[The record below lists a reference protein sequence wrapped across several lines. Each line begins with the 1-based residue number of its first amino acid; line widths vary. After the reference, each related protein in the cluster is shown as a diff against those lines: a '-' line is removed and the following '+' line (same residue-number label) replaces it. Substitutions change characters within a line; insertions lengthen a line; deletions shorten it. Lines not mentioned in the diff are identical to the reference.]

1 MYNVSTYKCWS
12 ICYYISK
19 HIMSIV
25 HHVASRPLTKLFHLH
40 HHNTIFWVALRT
52 FFHVAHVCCLLVV
65 VLRGSV
71 SPLAVVLPF
80 SSVST
85 ITTPK
90 QFTTAFIL
98 TANFT
103 PPLWTHC
110 FLSCL
115 LNGGSLHVAV
125 EPCASVPGQDTRKQS
140 ACDTTEGRVT
150 PDTWRELRTAAD
162 IRLSRTFPV
171 HNFLRASIR

>member
-1 MYNVSTYKCWS
+1 MCLHINVYQYV
-12 ICYYISK
+12 IIYLIF
-19 HIMSIV
+19 MSIV
-25 HHVASRPLTKLFHLH
+25 HHVASRPIDQIASSSSSQY
-40 HHNTIFWVALRT
+40 IFWVALRT

-85 ITTPK
+85 ITTLK

-115 LNGGSLHVAV
+115 FERRILARGCWALRQCPWSRYQETV
-125 EPCASVPGQDTRKQS
+125 CAPV
-140 ACDTTEGRVT
+140 DTTEGRVT
-150 PDTWRELRTAAD
+150 PDTWRELRRMCW
-162 IRLSRTFPV
+162 I
-171 HNFLRASIR
+171 LRFVPPP

>member
-1 MYNVSTYKCWS
+1 MYNVSTYKCLS
-12 ICYYISK
+12 ICYYISNIYVNCTSCCK
-19 HIMSIV
+19 STIDQI
-25 HHVASRPLTKLFHLH
+25 ASSSSSQY
-40 HHNTIFWVALRT
+40 IFWVALRT

>member
-1 MYNVSTYKCWS
+1 
-12 ICYYISK
+12 
-19 HIMSIV
+19 MSIV
-25 HHVASRPLTKLFHLH
+25 HHVASRPIDQIASSSSSQY
-40 HHNTIFWVALRT
+40 IFWVALRT

-85 ITTPK
+85 ITTLK

-115 LNGGSLHVAV
+115 FERRILARGCWALRQCPWSRYQETVCVRHDRRACHTWHMAGAENRRGYSTVQDI
-125 EPCASVPGQDTRKQS
+125 PRPQFSPGFHPITSPGPRCLDS
-140 ACDTTEGRVT
+140 PIGVG
-150 PDTWRELRTAAD
+150 
-162 IRLSRTFPV
+162 
-171 HNFLRASIR
+171 